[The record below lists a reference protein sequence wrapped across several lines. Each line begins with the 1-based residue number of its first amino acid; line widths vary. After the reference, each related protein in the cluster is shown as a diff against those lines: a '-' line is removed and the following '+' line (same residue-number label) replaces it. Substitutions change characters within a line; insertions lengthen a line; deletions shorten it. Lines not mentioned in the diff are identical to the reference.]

1 VVEHHLVGLAADA
14 GLLVPAE
21 RRMRRIEVVAASL
34 FLRIDLNSHGH
45 IGPGKIDLLEQISER
60 GSIAAA
66 GRAMSMSYRRAWE
79 LVEEMNATFGRPVV
93 QSRTGGKSGGG
104 AELTPLGY
112 LVLGRY
118 RAMQKAVGRASETH
132 LSAIQAELKAKRT

>member
-1 VVEHHLVGLAADA
+1 
-14 GLLVPAE
+14 
-21 RRMRRIEVVAASL
+21 MASL

-79 LVEEMNATFGRPVV
+79 LVEEMNVTFGRPVV
-93 QSRTGGKSGGG
+93 QSRTGGKAGGG
-104 AELTPLGY
+104 AELTALGY

-118 RAMQKAVGRASETH
+118 RAMQKAAERASQGHIE
-132 LSAIQAELKAKRT
+132 AIQAELRSKRA